1 MKIYG
6 SQSKKT
12 LKLPIMSLS
21 LFCINF
27 SKCAYNNSNPNLNQ
41 KLNFKSLSKKDLEI
55 KTK

>member
-41 KLNFKSLSKKDLEI
+41 KLNLKSPSKSDLEI